1 MEYVEEDLTFINMRA
16 YERFLNY
23 IKINT
28 RSDEKSCTHP
38 SFPGEFG
45 LARILAGELS
55 DMGLDVE
62 ISDKCYVMAHLP
74 ATEGYDE
81 LPVRG
86 FIAHMDTS
94 PSFPGEGVTPVIR
107 ENYDGEDIT
116 YPSGDV
122 MKVCDFPFL
131 KKLKG
136 EMLIT
141 SDGTT
146 LLGADDKA
154 GISEIMTALDEIIK
168 EKIPHGAIAIAF
180 TPDEEIGEGAD
191 NFDIEKF
198 GADYAYTV
206 DGGDV
211 NIIEYENFNAAGASV
226 SIRGVSVHPGT
237 AKDVMVNA
245 INVAHELHS
254 LLPEQMRP
262 EHTSGREGFFHITDI
277 TGSVDHAELSYIIR
291 DHDMAKFE
299 QMKDDLC
306 SAIKRINDKYGKDT
320 VTLTIK
326 DSYYNMI
333 EKIRDHMHLVEAA
346 KDAIKAAGMDC
357 EENAIRGG
365 TDGARLSFMGLPCP
379 NLGTGGFN
387 FHGPYEC
394 ITAERMDRATRVVR
408 MLMCRL
414 DGI

>member
-1 MEYVEEDLTFINMRA
+1 MRA

-28 RSDEKSCTHP
+28 RSDEKSGTHP
-38 SFPGEFG
+38 SFKGEFD
-45 LARILAGELS
+45 LAKKLAGELS
-55 DMGLDVE
+55 DMGLSVHLDE
-62 ISDKCYVMAHLP
+62 KCYVMAHLP
-74 ATEGYDE
+74 ATEGCDD
-81 LPVRG
+81 LPVLG
-86 FIAHMDTS
+86 FISHMDTS
-94 PSFPGEGVTPVIR
+94 PSFSGEGVTPVIH
-107 ENYDGEDIT
+107 ENYDGEDVT
-116 YPSGDV
+116 YPSGDI

-131 KKLKG
+131 KNLKG
-136 EMLIT
+136 ETLIT

-168 EKIPHGAIAIAF
+168 EKIPHGKIAIAF

-191 NFDIEKF
+191 NFDVERF

-211 NIIEYENFNAAGASV
+211 NIIEYENFNAAAASV
-226 SIRGVSVHPGT
+226 IIHGVSVHPGT
-237 AKDVMVNA
+237 AKNVMVNA
-245 INVAHELHS
+245 INVAHELHA

-291 DHDMAKFE
+291 DHDMDKFE
-299 QMKDDLC
+299 KMKDDLRD
-306 SAIKRINDKYGKDT
+306 AVERINEKYGKDT
-320 VTLTIK
+320 VTLNIT

-333 EKIRDHMHLVEAA
+333 EKIQEHMHLVEAA
-346 KDAIKAAGMDC
+346 KDAIKAAGMEC
-357 EENAIRGG
+357 AENAIRGG

-408 MLMCRL
+408 MLMCRM